1 MLIVKNSI
9 KTAYLWPNKQRRLGE
24 WRHGLA
30 VSHLGAVVDV
40 LPE

>member
-1 MLIVKNSI
+1 MMMAKNSI
-9 KTAYLWPNKQRRLGE
+9 KLAYLWPNKERRLGE
-24 WRHGLA
+24 WLHGLA